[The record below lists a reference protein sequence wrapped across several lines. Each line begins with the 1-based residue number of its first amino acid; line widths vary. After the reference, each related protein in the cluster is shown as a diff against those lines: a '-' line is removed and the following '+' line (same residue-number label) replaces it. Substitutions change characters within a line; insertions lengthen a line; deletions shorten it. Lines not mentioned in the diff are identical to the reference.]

1 MPMILIT
8 FFLFVFTAEHC
19 TSKYLLVEIDDNQ
32 GAVAEPWSRM
42 TVQPPRCTFRNANEV
57 CKGKEICIR
66 EKPGTEG
73 FCMTIKHYIPI
84 CMKACKNLG
93 GNNKKC
99 KKECK
104 CYGQCYKDGG
114 TDADCWKCVLD

>member
-1 MPMILIT
+1 MGQSSRRSAEVKKSKPTKLFLIQKHTYLHQSTMKMATILII

-73 FCMTIKHYIPI
+73 F
-84 CMKACKNLG
+84 
-93 GNNKKC
+93 
-99 KKECK
+99 
-104 CYGQCYKDGG
+104 
-114 TDADCWKCVLD
+114 